1 MSEPSKEKITYQEF
15 EKLDIRIGLII
26 DAESIP
32 KSRNLVKLKVDI
44 GEPEPRQI
52 LAGISQYYKPEE
64 LKGRKIVVLANLE
77 PRKLMG
83 LESNGMLLAAD
94 VNDQPFLLK
103 VPDDAADKITP
114 GSRVR

>member
-1 MSEPSKEKITYQEF
+1 MSESPKDKISYSEF
-15 EKLDIRIGLII
+15 EKLDIRIGLIL
-26 DAESIP
+26 DAEPIP

-52 LAGISQYYKPEE
+52 LAGIAGYYKPEE
-64 LKGRKIVVLANLE
+64 LKNRKIVVLANLE

-94 VNDQPFLLK
+94 VNNQPFLLK
-103 VPDDAADKITP
+103 VPDDAAEKIAP
-114 GSRVR
+114 GSKVR